1 MTDNSILDQGS
12 EDHCEA
18 IFCDATCSNVT
29 FVPFLVES
37 MVWLLLWMHTQIMM
51 RSVASSSSLSSVH
64 CEPPPVMSILSTTTY
79 ILHWDFFFSW
89 QWLPLLKDELS
100 CRPPIFFGRQV
111 FLAGRDKDLSCVSS
125 THMFVHM
132 E

>member
-1 MTDNSILDQGS
+1 MAAPVDAHTDQ
-12 EDHCEA
+12 
-18 IFCDATCSNVT
+18 DAVRCFVEFSFVCS
-29 FVPFLVES
+29 L
-37 MVWLLLWMHTQIMM
+37 
-51 RSVASSSSLSSVH
+51 RAASCHVHSVH
-64 CEPPPVMSILSTTTY
+64 HNIYTSLG
-79 ILHWDFFFSW
+79 FFFSW

-111 FLAGRDKDLSCVSS
+111 FVAGRDKDLSCVSS